1 MSKRRKSFSKRKQLV
16 CPQFLKP
23 LPAEVKVALP
33 ALAQLT
39 RDTLRPVLKAA
50 AAYLKGSAPAAGAA
64 AAQAKALGMGVGDY
78 GKLFA
83 AVYLI
88 LRTAVRMRS
97 TAKDVVGL
105 SGLGLGEEVVA
116 DIVNVVKA
124 QRSAIEDVATVS
136 APACPRLASTR
147 WRVDVA
153 ISTSSLQKCL
163 KPSVL
168 MQLGLSDG
176 KLKNF
181 ELPLEKFHE
190 LRFNVAKAL
199 RAVQD
204 LEAHPLIRVINHVDA
219 FERAELA
226 KESAKK

>member
-1 MSKRRKSFSKRKQLV
+1 MS
-16 CPQFLKP
+16 
-23 LPAEVKVALP
+23 
-33 ALAQLT
+33 
-39 RDTLRPVLKAA
+39 AA
-50 AAYLKGSAPAAGAA
+50 AAPPAEPWPGRTGHD
-64 AAQAKALGMGVGDY
+64 ALAVQ
-78 GKLFA
+78 LFIDHNGQDPDHSEQQTGGHHQC
-83 AVYLI
+83 VTEPQGGP
-88 LRTAVRMRS
+88 RRVH
-97 TAKDVVGL
+97 
-105 SGLGLGEEVVA
+105 
-116 DIVNVVKA
+116 
-124 QRSAIEDVATVS
+124 
-136 APACPRLASTR
+136 PACPRLASTR

-181 ELPLEKFHE
+181 ELPLEKFNE